1 MIRVAVASPQDTVMI
16 DRALMRRAAR
26 AVLTGEGV
34 KNAQI
39 SLAFVD
45 NSTIQR
51 LNRRYLKHNRPTDVL
66 SFSLGDANDQILS
79 GEIVIG
85 AEVAAAEANRLGED
99 VQVEAAL
106 YVIHGVLHLCGLD
119 DKTRAAAAEMRKR
132 ESHYLQQLGLP
143 DVASNPD

>member
-1 MIRVAVASPQDTVMI
+1 MIRVAVACPQDTVVI

-26 AVLTGEGV
+26 TVLVGEGV

-45 NSTIQR
+45 NPTIER

-66 SFSLGDANDQILS
+66 SFPLGDANDQILS

-85 AEVAAAEANRLGED
+85 AEVAAAEADRRGKDL
-99 VQVEAAL
+99 QVEAAL

-119 DKTRAAAAEMRKR
+119 DKTRAAASEMRKR
-132 ESHYLQQLGLP
+132 ESHYLRQLGLP
-143 DVASNPD
+143 GTV

>member
-1 MIRVAVASPQDTVMI
+1 MIRVAVACPQDTVAI

-26 AVLTGEGV
+26 IVLTGEGV
-34 KNAQI
+34 KDAQI

-45 NSTIQR
+45 NTTIQR

-66 SFSLGDANDQILS
+66 TFPLGDPNDELLS

-85 AEVAAAEANRLGED
+85 AQVAAAEANRRGKDL
-99 VQVEAAL
+99 QVEAAL

-132 ESHYLQQLGLP
+132 ESHYLRQLGLP
-143 DVASNPD
+143 DAV

>member
-1 MIRVAVASPQDTVMI
+1 MIRVAVASPQDTVVI
-16 DRALMRRAAR
+16 DRALMRRAACT
-26 AVLTGEGV
+26 VLAGEGI

-45 NSTIQR
+45 NLTIQS
-51 LNRRYLKHNRPTDVL
+51 LNRRYLKHNRVTDVL
-66 SFSLGDANDQILS
+66 SFPLGGANDRILS

-85 AEVAAAEANRLGED
+85 AEVAAAEANRRGTDL
-99 VQVEAAL
+99 QAEAVL

-132 ESHYLQQLGLP
+132 QSHYLRQLGLP
-143 DVASNPD
+143 DAV

>member
-1 MIRVAVASPQDTVMI
+1 MIRVAVACPQDAMVI

-26 AVLTGEGV
+26 TVLMGEGV

-45 NSTIQR
+45 NPTIQR

-66 SFSLGDANDQILS
+66 SFPLGDANDQILS

-85 AEVAAAEANRLGED
+85 AEVAAAEANRRGED
-99 VQVEAAL
+99 LQVEAAL

-119 DKTRAAAAEMRKR
+119 DKTRAAAAEMRQR
-132 ESHYLQQLGLP
+132 ESYYLRQLGLP
-143 DVASNPD
+143 DVASD